1 MALTDPVLSV
11 RDLTVEFDTTGG
23 VLHAVDGVSYELY
36 PGETLG
42 VVGES
47 GSGKSVSVMSMLG
60 LIPTPPGRIVR
71 GEVIFEGQDLLR
83 LNRRQLRR
91 IRGGDIAM
99 VFQDPMNS
107 LNPVLRVG
115 KQIAEAVQI
124 HNRRVS
130 DREAERR
137 AIELL
142 TLVGVPQPDVRY
154 RQYPHEFSG
163 GMRQRAMISMAI
175 ANSPKV
181 LIADEP
187 TTALDVTVQAQVLDV
202 LRAAREETQAA
213 TILITHDLGLIAEM
227 ADRVVVMYAGRVV
240 ELSDVRT
247 IFHKPGHPYTSGLIA
262 SLPLLDAGV
271 GRLTAIPGQ
280 PPSLIELPA
289 GCAFHPRCRLSEG
302 RDPCREQV
310 PPLVEIGPEHRSA
323 CHFSDEMEGLTSET
337 V

>member
-11 RDLTVEFDTTGG
+11 RDLTVEFDTPGG
-23 VLHAVDGVSYELY
+23 VLHAVDGVSFELY

-71 GEVIFEGQDLLR
+71 GKVIFEGQDLLR

-91 IRGGDIAM
+91 IRGRDIAM

-107 LNPVLRVG
+107 LNPVLKVG

-124 HNRRVS
+124 HNRRVGY
-130 DREAERR
+130 REAKRR

-163 GMRQRAMISMAI
+163 GCVS
-175 ANSPKV
+175 
-181 LIADEP
+181 
-187 TTALDVTVQAQVLDV
+187 
-202 LRAAREETQAA
+202 
-213 TILITHDLGLIAEM
+213 
-227 ADRVVVMYAGRVV
+227 GR
-240 ELSDVRT
+240 
-247 IFHKPGHPYTSGLIA
+247 
-262 SLPLLDAGV
+262 
-271 GRLTAIPGQ
+271 
-280 PPSLIELPA
+280 
-289 GCAFHPRCRLSEG
+289 
-302 RDPCREQV
+302 
-310 PPLVEIGPEHRSA
+310 
-323 CHFSDEMEGLTSET
+323 
-337 V
+337 

>member
-1 MALTDPVLSV
+1 
-11 RDLTVEFDTTGG
+11 
-23 VLHAVDGVSYELY
+23 
-36 PGETLG
+36 
-42 VVGES
+42 
-47 GSGKSVSVMSMLG
+47 MSMLG

-71 GEVIFEGQDLLR
+71 GKVIFEGQDLLR

-91 IRGGDIAM
+91 IRGRDIAM

-107 LNPVLRVG
+107 LNPVLKVG

-124 HNRRVS
+124 HNRRVGY
-130 DREAERR
+130 REAKRR

-247 IFHKPGHPYTSGLIA
+247 IFHNPGHPYTFGLMA
-262 SLPLLDAGV
+262 SLPMLDSGV

-280 PPSLIELPA
+280 PPSLIDLPT

-310 PPLVEIGPEHRSA
+310 PPLVKIGPEHRSA
-323 CHFSDEMEGLTSET
+323 CHFSDEMDGLMSET
-337 V
+337 A

>member
-1 MALTDPVLSV
+1 
-11 RDLTVEFDTTGG
+11 
-23 VLHAVDGVSYELY
+23 
-36 PGETLG
+36 
-42 VVGES
+42 
-47 GSGKSVSVMSMLG
+47 MLG

-71 GEVIFEGQDLLR
+71 GKVIFEGQDLLR

-91 IRGGDIAM
+91 IRGRDIAM

-107 LNPVLRVG
+107 LNPVLKVG

-124 HNRRVS
+124 HNRRVGY
-130 DREAERR
+130 REAKRR

-247 IFHKPGHPYTSGLIA
+247 IFHNPGHPYTFGLMA
-262 SLPLLDAGV
+262 SLPMLDSGV

-280 PPSLIELPA
+280 PPSLIDLPT

-310 PPLVEIGPEHRSA
+310 PPLVKIGPEHRSA
-323 CHFSDEMEGLTSET
+323 CHFSDEMDGLMSET
-337 V
+337 A